1 MQTNSIASL
10 SFPAGHCV
18 SKAEFSVGLF
28 INGEYSPSA
37 NRETI
42 DVYGPATG
50 KVIAR
55 VPAGQA
61 SDVDRA
67 VDAAQAAYETVWG
80 ERCSGRERGR
90 LLMKLADL
98 FDEHADV
105 LASIESMVR
114 RSAASQTLEATQSAL
129 IRLIRY
135 SQDNGK
141 PFSMARAID
150 VPEAAACLRYYG
162 GWADKDHGKVI
173 EVDDSKLAFERHEPI
188 GVVGQ

>member
-1 MQTNSIASL
+1 MSGVSLSASSTLMDLVNLQNNSIASL

-18 SKAEFSVGLF
+18 SKAEFPVGLF
-28 INGEYSPSA
+28 INGKYSPSA

-42 DVYGPATG
+42 DVYAPATG

-98 FDEHADV
+98 FDEHADA
-105 LASIESMVR
+105 LASIESMVSR
-114 RSAASQTLEATQSAL
+114 AADQNESDAT
-129 IRLIRY
+129 
-135 SQDNGK
+135 
-141 PFSMARAID
+141 
-150 VPEAAACLRYYG
+150 
-162 GWADKDHGKVI
+162 H
-173 EVDDSKLAFERHEPI
+173 
-188 GVVGQ
+188 